1 MLYPLYLETREKKGA
16 VELMLTSVRHWHS
29 MGGRQGYSL
38 TGASSLSSA
47 FGRGDQ
53 MPEAQPRARR
63 GGRAAGQSL
72 RSAIE
77 GGRM

>member
-53 MPEAQPRARR
+53 IPRLSLTPV
-63 GGRAAGQSL
+63 AAEEQQGNPFGL
-72 RSAIE
+72 R
-77 GGRM
+77 